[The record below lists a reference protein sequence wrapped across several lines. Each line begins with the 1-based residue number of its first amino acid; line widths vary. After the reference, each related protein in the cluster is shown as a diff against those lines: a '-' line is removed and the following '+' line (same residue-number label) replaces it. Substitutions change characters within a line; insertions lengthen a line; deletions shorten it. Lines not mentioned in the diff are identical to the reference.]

1 MEQAILGG
9 LQGLING
16 FLHLDWRS
24 IVMLCVGGGLLYL
37 GIKKDCE
44 PLLLVPIGF
53 GCILVNIPLADV
65 MGHEG
70 FLRVIYDMGIAN
82 ELFPLLIF
90 IGIGAMTD
98 FGPVLANPST
108 FLLGAACVLLWRS
121 GSRNWMR
128 SP

>member
-1 MEQAILGG
+1 MENAIVSG
-9 LQGLING
+9 LSGLIAGTVN
-16 FLHLDWRS
+16 LQWSNL
-24 IVMLCVGGGLLYL
+24 VMIAIGGGLLYL

-65 MGHEG
+65 MEHEG
-70 FLRVIYDMGIAN
+70 FLRVIYDMGISN

-98 FGPVLANPST
+98 FGPVLSN
-108 FLLGAACVLLWRS
+108 
-121 GSRNWMR
+121 
-128 SP
+128 